1 MRKVLLLLF
10 LFTLAPLAS
19 RAEVADSAANGF
31 TVKIATVIHARP
43 EDVYNRLLHNVGDWW
58 SSDHT
63 YSNDAHNLS
72 IEDKVMG
79 CFCEKFPGGG
89 GVRHMQVI
97 LIMPNKLLVM
107 SGALG
112 PLQKFGTTGTIT
124 FALLPIHNDTRVEV
138 TYAVGGYLNGGLGT
152 WADPV
157 DKMLTEQVT
166 RFRNYVE
173 TGNPVAA
180 APARQP

>member
-1 MRKVLLLLF
+1 MRKILLLL
-10 LFTLAPLAS
+10 LLLSLTPLAT
-19 RAEVADSAANGF
+19 RADVADSAANGF
-31 TVKIATVIHARP
+31 TVKINTLIHARP
-43 EDVYNRLLHNVGDWW
+43 EEVYNRLVHNVGDWW

-72 IEDKVMG
+72 IEEKVLG
-79 CFCEKFPGGG
+79 CFCEKLPAGR

-97 LIMPNKLLVM
+97 MIMPNKLLVM
-107 SGALG
+107 SGGLG
-112 PLQKFGTTGTIT
+112 PLQKFGTTGTMT
-124 FALLPIHNDTRVEV
+124 FALLPMRNDTRLEV
-138 TYAVGGYLNGGLGT
+138 TYAVGGYVNGGLGT

-166 RFRNYVE
+166 RFRTYVE

-180 APARQP
+180 GATK